1 VAGPSLATSEW
12 KKTNAMPVQTIPSVA
27 IDASA
32 SALGI
37 EPGRCTR
44 PIGRVASA
52 ATAWVPATVATGS
65 TPPRFR
71 FRYQA
76 ATA

>member
-1 VAGPSLATSEW
+1 VRTSVW
-12 KKTNAMPVQTIPSVA
+12 KMTNAMPVQITPSVRS
-27 IDASA
+27 DATA
-32 SALGI
+32 SSDGAASGMWV
-37 EPGRCTR
+37 R
-44 PIGRVASA
+44 PSGNVTSA

-65 TPPRFR
+65 TPARLR